1 MPLILSFRW
10 CFPPTRVVGQW
21 ELFWSRTTEW
31 DAVLSPFFSQ
41 TLNIHEQRYTI
52 RERELLAIVKAIR
65 HWRCS
70 LHGRSFDV
78 LTDHESLPYLK
89 TQDKLNDQHVRWLDV
104 LEQ

>member
-1 MPLILSFRW
+1 MSAPGLRAFD
-10 CFPPTRVVGQW
+10 P
-21 ELFWSRTTEW
+21 ELPV
-31 DAVLSPFFSQ
+31 VLSTDASGWAVGAILEQDDGMGRRPVAFFSQ

-89 TQDKLNDQHVRWLDV
+89 TQAS
-104 LEQ
+104 